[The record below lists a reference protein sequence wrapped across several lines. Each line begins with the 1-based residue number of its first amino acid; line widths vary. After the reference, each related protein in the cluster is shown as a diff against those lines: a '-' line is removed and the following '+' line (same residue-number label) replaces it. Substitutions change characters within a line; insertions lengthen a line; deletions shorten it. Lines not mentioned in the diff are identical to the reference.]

1 MLRSNYF
8 DLISRNHRMIIY
20 NRAYF
25 PFFFL
30 SILAVLFSLPDFA
43 QSSADL
49 PGVWRG
55 YVQTDSRK
63 IDYELVLS
71 DSAGTIVGYSR
82 ILFNVKGEWQ
92 YAVKTLS
99 VEKKEEDAYVM
110 EEVYLV
116 SHTLKELAPQK
127 IKQINTLLLSREQ
140 MRWVL
145 SGIFKAKGT
154 MGLRGATGDIVLY
167 KEVSVDSSALFSEL
181 KKLNKSDSLSF
192 VKNPPKAPPKNDSIR
207 TASVSVVSPPKQV
220 SDTVIARVNTPKPP
234 VPQPA
239 PKPAVT
245 KKNPPANPPKPVA
258 VAPKPAPPDPPP
270 SSPPKQSV
278 SPVAAVQVTP
288 AAPKPPPPK
297 PVAIGSAAELSKR
310 NVETIQTVFFKND
323 SLRFTLYD
331 NGEVDGDT
339 VSVVIN
345 GKVFMGKKG
354 LSTSPTTE
362 TYYITAETG
371 DSLQLIMYAE
381 SLGSIPPNTGLLIVM
396 DGTTR
401 HEIRFSADLTKSA
414 AVVFRR
420 KRP

>member
-1 MLRSNYF
+1 MVN
-8 DLISRNHRMIIY
+8 
-20 NRAYF
+20 NR
-25 PFFFL
+25 FL
-30 SILAVLFSLPDFA
+30 FRLLLALVCWHLAPVWVGA
-43 QSSADL
+43 QSASDL

-55 YVQTDSRK
+55 YVQTESRK

-71 DSAGTIVGYSR
+71 DSAGTIIGYSR

-99 VEKKEEDAYVM
+99 VEKKEDDTYVM
-110 EEVYLV
+110 EEVLLV
-116 SHTLKELAPQK
+116 SHTLKEQAPQK
-127 IKQINTLLLSREQ
+127 IKQINNLLLSREQ

-145 SGIFKAKGT
+145 SGTFKAKGT
-154 MGLRGATGDIVLY
+154 MGLRGATGDVVLY
-167 KEVSVDSSALFSEL
+167 KEISVDSSALFAEL

-192 VKNPPKAPPKNDSIR
+192 VKNPPKALPKKDTTQTVSIP
-207 TASVSVVSPPKQV
+207 TVAPSKQV
-220 SDTVIARVNTPKPP
+220 SDTVIARTNPPKPSL
-234 VPQPA
+234 QPTS

-245 KKNPPANPPKPVA
+245 KTNPPPPPKPVA
-258 VAPKPAPPDPPP
+258 VAPQPAKPSTAPSTTTPQAPVATAVQPAPPA
-270 SSPPKQSV
+270 K
-278 SPVAAVQVTP
+278 
-288 AAPKPPPPK
+288 KPTPPK
-297 PVAIGSAAELSKR
+297 PVAAGSAADLTKR
-310 NVETIQTVFFKND
+310 NVETIQTVYFKND

-354 LSTSPTTE
+354 LSASPTSE

>member
-1 MLRSNYF
+1 MVN
-8 DLISRNHRMIIY
+8 NH
-20 NRAYF
+20 
-25 PFFFL
+25 FL
-30 SILAVLFSLPDFA
+30 FRLLLALVCWHLAPVWVGA
-43 QSSADL
+43 QSASDL

-55 YVQTDSRK
+55 YVQTESRK

-71 DSAGTIVGYSR
+71 DSAGTIIGYSR

-99 VEKKEEDAYVM
+99 VEKKEDDTYVM
-110 EEVYLV
+110 EEVMLI
-116 SHTLKELAPQK
+116 SHTLKEQAPQK
-127 IKQINTLLLSREQ
+127 IKQINNLLLSREQ

-145 SGIFKAKGT
+145 SGTFKAKGT
-154 MGLRGATGDIVLY
+154 MGLRGATGDVVLY
-167 KEVSVDSSALFSEL
+167 KEISADSSALFAEL

-192 VKNPPKAPPKNDSIR
+192 VKNPPKALPKKDTTQTVSIP
-207 TASVSVVSPPKQV
+207 TVAPAKQV
-220 SDTVIARVNTPKPP
+220 SDTVIARANSPKPSL
-234 VPQPA
+234 QPTS

-245 KKNPPANPPKPVA
+245 KTNPPATPPKPVA
-258 VAPKPAPPDPPP
+258 TAQKPDPPITTAPTTKAPPPVVTTVQPAPPA
-270 SSPPKQSV
+270 K
-278 SPVAAVQVTP
+278 
-288 AAPKPPPPK
+288 KPTSPK
-297 PVAIGSAAELSKR
+297 PVAAGSAADLTKR
-310 NVETIQTVFFKND
+310 NIETIQTVYFKND
-323 SLRFTLYD
+323 SLRFALYD

-354 LSTSPTTE
+354 LSTSPTSE